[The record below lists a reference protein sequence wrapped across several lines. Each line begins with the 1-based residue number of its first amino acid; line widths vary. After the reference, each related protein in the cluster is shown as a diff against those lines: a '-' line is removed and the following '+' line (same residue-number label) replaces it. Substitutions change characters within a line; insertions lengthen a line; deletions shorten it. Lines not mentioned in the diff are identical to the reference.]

1 MVTDPVSGRG
11 QVLRVGFP
19 KGNGFPGH
27 AAEIVLP
34 DSVVATVQ
42 YRMLFDASFRSTMYG
57 GATVGGKLPGLGAVG
72 GTSAY
77 DTGSVG
83 RTVSGLKPP
92 MHCVGPVR
100 PSDGWSAR
108 HMWSAGGG
116 LHQYLYHSGRR
127 NNCGDAN
134 HLLNGRDAAWEA
146 HSSRRQGLVEFDR
159 WYTVT
164 ERVDTRS
171 GTVTTWLDGQVA
183 AHTTGL
189 HLSPV
194 NRIIWAVYVNKP
206 GPETATAVFFDDVI
220 VTTEAAAASISHG
233 SVTAAQA
240 AL

>member
-1 MVTDPVSGRG
+1 MRTAFGDPEFDYIKFRGTAARVVTDPVSGRG

-34 DSVVATVQ
+34 DSAVATVQ

-134 HLLNGRDAAWEA
+134 HLSTADQL
-146 HSSRRQGLVEFDR
+146 SRYAGPG
-159 WYTVT
+159 
-164 ERVDTRS
+164 VD
-171 GTVTTWLDGQVA
+171 L
-183 AHTTGL
+183 
-189 HLSPV
+189 
-194 NRIIWAVYVNKP
+194 
-206 GPETATAVFFDDVI
+206 
-220 VTTEAAAASISHG
+220 
-233 SVTAAQA
+233 
-240 AL
+240 